1 MGRGCESQDAKACQ
15 NLNAQANLLHWP
27 SPLAET
33 GYGLMDYPRFYTPP
47 WGASP
52 VPSGTTI
59 DPALVQTNGYDFR
72 NNVEGDTYIFLLGS
86 TLDEYHGSRA
96 EFIKLA
102 GPCPVLPDFVRSH
115 HLVFVSIPFESDLF
129 AAVPFGIARS
139 RGVPPNMI
147 FRRRLARGSH
157 GGTAVSQQP
166 TLLVTLYV
174 AWCSQP
180 ALSSSGI

>member
-1 MGRGCESQDAKACQ
+1 MPKPYVGRGFESQDAKACQ

-115 HLVFVSIPFESDLF
+115 HLVFVSIPFESDLL

-139 RGVPPNMI
+139 RGVPADTI

-157 GGTAVSQQP
+157 GGTAVSQHP
-166 TLLVTLYV
+166 TRVTV
-174 AWCSQP
+174 
-180 ALSSSGI
+180 